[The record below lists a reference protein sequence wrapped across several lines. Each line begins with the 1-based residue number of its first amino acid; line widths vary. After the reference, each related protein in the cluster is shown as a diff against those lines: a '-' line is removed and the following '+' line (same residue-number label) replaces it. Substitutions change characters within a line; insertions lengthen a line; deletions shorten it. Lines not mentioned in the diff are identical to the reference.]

1 MKKEKYITK
10 DKGNYFR
17 VRIRTPDGVFSKSV
31 NIADYP
37 SEAKALAAAK
47 LIRDQ
52 ALADRHA
59 NRLAAKSPTVESIY
73 HKMHDMFGL
82 SQKTIKRH
90 DIMYRA
96 AIAPY
101 GSTEITD
108 IKTSDVMDSITRY
121 MENHSDQATD
131 RVISLWSTI
140 FETAQMLDIP
150 VPNRAKAVK
159 RTRPH
164 SKVPNQHRNVTATD
178 EDIEAFLDA
187 LANYGTYNDKGR
199 YRARVY
205 TMLCHLML
213 HTGCRPAE
221 ALALTRTDI
230 NLITNEIS
238 INKSVGSTHTASGR
252 TIRTT
257 KTRQSRRVVPIA
269 SPLKDRLIEYLNN
282 HNPNY
287 DLLFCDERGTPIEID
302 WLSNYI
308 RLVSKKANVHVTL
321 YMFRHKFS
329 TDLLKIADLRTVQD
343 LMGHES
349 GSMTISYARSTQDER
364 KTAIDSRKLS

>member
-59 NRLAAKSPTVESIY
+59 NRLVAKTPTVEAFYHMTFDLFGYSMKTWKKHEYLYENSISRFAS
-73 HKMHDMFGL
+73 KELDKV
-82 SQKTIKRH
+82 SAA
-90 DIMYRA
+90 DILESVTEFAQTHTDGTVDRLISVWHSIFQA
-96 AIAPY
+96 AQLKGYPVIDHSMAVRLNRP
-101 GSTEITD
+101 
-108 IKTSDVMDSITRY
+108 TSKIVAR
-121 MENHSDQATD
+121 E
-131 RVISLWSTI
+131 
-140 FETAQMLDIP
+140 
-150 VPNRAKAVK
+150 KAV
-159 RTRPH
+159 TV
-164 SKVPNQHRNVTATD
+164 SE
-178 EDIEAFLDA
+178 EDLEHFLDV
-187 LANYGTYNDKGR
+187 LSTYNRNSDRGR
-199 YRARVY
+199 YTAEMVEMLLY
-205 TMLCHLML
+205 TMIY
-213 HTGCRPAE
+213 TGCRPAE
-221 ALALTRTDI
+221 AMALTRKDI
-230 NLITNEIS
+230 NLINNEIS

-269 SPLKDRLIEYLNN
+269 SPLKDRLVEYLGN

-287 DLLFCDERGTPIEID
+287 ELLFCDERGTPIEID

-308 RLVSKKANVHVTL
+308 RLVSKK
-321 YMFRHKFS
+321 S
-329 TDLLKIADLRTVQD
+329 
-343 LMGHES
+343 
-349 GSMTISYARSTQDER
+349 
-364 KTAIDSRKLS
+364 